1 VSNLYN
7 ERPFVYPSTPT
18 VDTETT
24 INGDAWQANASE
36 TGFIV
41 DYISG
46 ELAGR
51 AKQLVISEE
60 EFAQLRTGEIKFD
73 DLLIRYGVN

>member
-7 ERPFVYPSTPT
+7 ERPFVYPSIPT

-24 INGDAWQANASE
+24 INGDAWQANATE

-51 AKQLVISEE
+51 AKQLAITGE
-60 EFAQLRTGEIKFD
+60 EFSQLRIGAIKFD
-73 DLLIRYGVN
+73 DLLIKYGVN